1 MRLILRLNPFVYNVI
16 VFLTSDRSPIS
27 QISNDSSHLFSAFY
41 RKNSTSYHRNR
52 FTYLPTGS
60 CLFPLVLHNLC
71 TVMWINH
78 CGQMLITWRDFH
90 LMPNPQTVVA
100 HIEYFLLL
108 QASMLYPYIPRVSF

>member
-1 MRLILRLNPFVYNVI
+1 SRRRH
-16 VFLTSDRSPIS
+16 TRSKRDWSSDVC
-27 QISNDSSHLFSAFY
+27 SSDLAFY

-108 QASMLYPYIPRVSF
+108 QSSMHYPYKA